1 MTDPLYIGRPVYEP
15 KPHTRLDPLA
25 LVEDGAWRVYKDWT
39 KALPKEGRVFAPRLT
54 GFTVRSLVA
63 FKIAPNL
70 TGEKDECLVSD
81 PKPVIEVL
89 DFRHADAEAARRRLV
104 EDGLSQILSGCTSVV
119 AALPDGL
126 CVVVPLVRHP
136 STEAWVADIVGLDH
150 LQTHLLDQ
158 RLFSGDKIDG
168 HWIAVPDVT
177 VGALA
182 GQVNWCRDADFLESL
197 LKRLR
202 KSTQQGAGSLSRAQ
216 ITHLVGQLVRGELL
230 PSDGADLESYR
241 DRLEAFGAGLVTNLE
256 SVDKIVAVLGDQQS
270 VQEGLEAFIAERKTV
285 LEAELRSTLEA
296 SYLQDLEASFSSYN
310 EQRDQLATEVAALQS
325 SLEIQR
331 SQLDEERTQV
341 KEARAA
347 LSTDLLE
354 LLAELDEEPLLE
366 DADVARLGKRLAVRL
381 GDPGHTFT
389 TAAAAASPWAAP
401 EHPDAT
407 LRPWAELDQV
417 VVKTAQRWGY
427 LADDLRIIDVCARG
441 GMPVLLPEQVAGDLV
456 ACYAELIAGGGMS
469 RHVLDPSV
477 ISVEDLWRPPGSAR
491 LGAFAKAWARA
502 RLDPARYQVVLLDG
516 LHRTPSALWMPTFI
530 DVMREARRP
539 PNLLIFVSTGETPVD
554 PERAWDLAD
563 DGMVAFSP
571 TTSAGLPA
579 AFLSRM
585 AGKERSAAV
594 FNAAEGPQPTVAD
607 LLKATEK
614 LETALDGRRLRT
626 ACGLVR
632 AAWSYGEQVALQSAL
647 ALCGTGESA
656 SPAFT
661 AGQLWVSAAPPQ
673 QDDR

>member
-25 LVEDGAWRVYKDWT
+25 VVEDGAWRVYRDWT
-39 KALPKEGRVFAPRLT
+39 KALPTEGRVFAPRLT
-54 GFTVRSLVA
+54 GFTVRSLIA
-63 FKIAPNL
+63 FKTVPNL
-70 TGEKDECLVSD
+70 TGEKDDCLVSD

-89 DFRHADAEAARRRLV
+89 DFRHADAETVRRRLV
-104 EDGLSQILSGCTSVV
+104 EDGLPQVLSGQSSVV

-158 RLFSGDKIDG
+158 RLFTGDKIDG

-202 KSTQQGAGSLSRAQ
+202 KLTQQGTGSLSRAQ

-256 SVDKIVAVLGDQQS
+256 SVDKIIAVLGDQPS
-270 VQEGLEAFIAERKTV
+270 VQDALEAFIAERKTV
-285 LEAELRSTLEA
+285 LEAELRSALEA

-310 EQRDQLATEVAALQS
+310 EQRDQLATEVAALES
-325 SLEIQR
+325 SLELQR
-331 SQLDEERTQV
+331 SQLDEERAQL

-347 LSTDLLE
+347 LSADLFKI
-354 LLAELDEEPLLE
+354 LAELDDAPLLE
-366 DADVARLGKRLAVRL
+366 DAGVARLIERLAVRL
-381 GDPGHTFT
+381 GDPCHTFA

-407 LRPWAELDQV
+407 PRPWAELDQV
-417 VVKTAQRWGY
+417 VMKTAQRWGY
-427 LADDLRIIDVCARG
+427 LADDLRLIDVCARS
-441 GMPVLLPEQVAGDLV
+441 GMPVLLPERVAGDLV

-477 ISVEDLWRPPGSAR
+477 ISVEDLWKPPGSVKP
-491 LGAFAKAWARA
+491 GAFAKAWARA

-530 DVMREARRP
+530 DLMMEARRP

-563 DGMVAFSP
+563 DGVVAFSP
-571 TTSAGLPA
+571 TASVGLSA

-585 AGKERSAAV
+585 AGKERSAAA
-594 FNAAEGPQPTVAD
+594 FNAAEEPRPTAAD
-607 LLKATEK
+607 LLKATGE
-614 LETALDGRRLRT
+614 LETALAGRRLRN

-632 AAWSYGEQVALQSAL
+632 AAWSYGEEGALQSAL
-647 ALCGTGESA
+647 ALCGTGGGA
-656 SPAFT
+656 SPAFA
-661 AGQLWVSAAPPQ
+661 AGQIWVGSAQRQ
-673 QDDR
+673 QDES